1 MLTDRRKISSPDY
14 EQRFESDPGTEAL
27 SQKGRDKLGVSA
39 DEYAHPESV
48 YQESKRSR
56 LGGY

>member
-14 EQRFESDPGTEAL
+14 EQRFESDPGAGIIAEAL
-27 SQKGRDKLGVSA
+27 SQKGRVKLSVSA

-48 YQESKRSR
+48 YQES
-56 LGGY
+56 